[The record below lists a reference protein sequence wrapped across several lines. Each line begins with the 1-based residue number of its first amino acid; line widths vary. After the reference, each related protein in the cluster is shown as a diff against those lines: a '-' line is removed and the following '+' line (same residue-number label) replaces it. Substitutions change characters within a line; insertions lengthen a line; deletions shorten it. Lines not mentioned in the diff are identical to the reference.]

1 MGLKEISESIA
12 AVRQSIGHCG
22 GPSCEAHFDIL
33 LSQIAADLRRVERQP
48 LGSVHNGV
56 RDLAKLLERESA

>member
-12 AVRQSIGHCG
+12 AVRSSMGHCG
-22 GPSCEAHFDIL
+22 GSSCEAHLDIL
-33 LSQIAADLRRVERQP
+33 LAQVAAELRRVERQP

-56 RDLAKLLERESA
+56 RDLVGLLEKESA